1 MQYHYQATKTKSQTL
16 KRKSLE
22 LQERVGE
29 VSQEDFADM
38 RAAMNPQSVQIM
50 IGSCASKQSKG
61 DSGPKLHK
69 ADGDVDVEVN
79 WAQVYKDNQKKCKS
93 SLCSMATELHN
104 CDTLLGKIAALSDK
118 SEMKPLLRK
127 QVLAQKVL
135 MEEEKS
141 FACLTGCM
149 LLTRHLLAKFWWSWL
164 SSSQGGL
171 SRIGLLAYRKKSSS
185 WTRNS
190 MWNSLTPGV
199 LNKDQKKTNKT
210 ATLKGLAAQ
219 IRHLIPLLPIFIA
232 IYFSGGNGH
241 QQATN

>member
-164 SSSQGGL
+164 SSSRGGL